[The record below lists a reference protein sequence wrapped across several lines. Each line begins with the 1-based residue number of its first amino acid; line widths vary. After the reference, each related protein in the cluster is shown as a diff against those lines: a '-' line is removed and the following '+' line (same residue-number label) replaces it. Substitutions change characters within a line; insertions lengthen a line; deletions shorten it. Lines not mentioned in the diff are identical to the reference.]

1 MKLRKPSKQEF
12 IKDGKRFF
20 IAAPLLGLFL
30 FVTNQLFGGNCWLR
44 LITGIPCPACGFTR
58 ACLLLLKGDVA
69 GAWHM
74 HAMVIPVI
82 FGVILFCFC
91 KYFLE
96 NGRKIW
102 QSYGII
108 LVTVAVIYYIWRMV
122 QYFPRVNPMIY
133 YQENWLAAFI
143 HRKH

>member
-1 MKLRKPSKQEF
+1 MKLRKPSKQELV
-12 IKDGKRFF
+12 KDGKNFLT
-20 IAAPLLGLFL
+20 AAVLLGFFL
-30 FVTNQLFGGNCWLR
+30 GVTNRMFGGNCWLR

-58 ACLLLLKGDVA
+58 ASLLLLKGDVT

-74 HAMVIPVI
+74 HAMVFPVL

-102 QSYGII
+102 QGYGII
-108 LVTVAVIYYIWRMV
+108 LIAVAVVYYIWRMV
-122 QYFPRVNPMIY
+122 QYFPQVNPMIY
-133 YQENWLAAFI
+133 YRENWLAAFI
-143 HRKH
+143 HRKY